1 MRGAAD
7 LLTGSPTRSLKQELQ
22 RKLHLAR
29 RLRRKD
35 MVERRRTDVAVGQP
49 EIRAVQEVKQLRAEL
64 ELFQFGQLEILK
76 RCEIPVCIS
85 WTEIDVA
92 ALGAKLAGVSC
103 EIEPLESAGVEPGAN
118 RARPGVRDAVKIG
131 PLRGE
136 SSDFRR

>member
-49 EIRAVQEVKQLRAEL
+49 EIGAVQEVKQLRAEL
-64 ELFQFGQLEILK
+64 QLFRFGYLEVLK
-76 RCEIPVCIS
+76 RCKVTVSIS
-85 WTEIDVA
+85 RADIHIA
-92 ALGAKLAGVSC
+92 SLGAKLARVGC
-103 EIEPLESAGVEPGAN
+103 EIEPLESAGVEPRAN
-118 RARPGVRDAVKIG
+118 RARPVVRVAD
-131 PLRGE
+131 
-136 SSDFRR
+136 